1 MKQTGRRPSAGKK
14 RLGTQMTRKAKRNAF
29 VLAVL
34 IPFAAWMLV
43 YMLIPLVSVIFY
55 SFTNAKMAYD
65 DFRFVGLYQF
75 KKMFSNTTARISIVN
90 SVKAA
95 VIIMPISLAMSLLT
109 AAGLNALSDR
119 FRNLYT
125 FVYFLPNIMS
135 MTAVCLVWRWLY
147 HNQYGIFNAILQ
159 FFGLPKQQFLQSSSQ
174 VLLCLCIIH
183 IWSLFGYYAVILLA
197 AMRGIDKSLYEAA
210 DIAGANALQKFW
222 YITLPMLKNTLLYVC
237 IMLTTSA
244 FMFFTPVKVLTNGT
258 PGTSS
263 MVMLLYIYQQ
273 GIWQGD
279 VGYSSAMS
287 LVLMAIILF
296 FSLIQW
302 VLTKERKTKGYRTK
316 QIKKSEKEAAQA

>member
-1 MKQTGRRPSAGKK
+1 MKQTGQKAPAGGK
-14 RLGTQMTRKAKRNAF
+14 RLTGALASRQAKRNGF

-34 IPFAAWMLV
+34 LPFAAWMLV
-43 YMLIPLVSVIFY
+43 YMLIPLASVIFY

-65 DFRFVGLYQF
+65 DFKFVGLYQF
-75 KKMFSNTTARISIVN
+75 QKLFSNSTARIAIWN
-90 SVKAA
+90 TVKAA
-95 VIIMPISLAMSLLT
+95 LIIMPISLALSVLT

-147 HNQYGIFNAILQ
+147 HDQYGIINAFLQ
-159 FFGLPKQQFLQSSSQ
+159 LLGFPKQQFLKSSAQ
-174 VLLCLCIIH
+174 ALVCLCVIH
-183 IWSLFGYYAVILLA
+183 IWSIFGYYAVILLA

-210 DIAGANALQKFW
+210 DIAGANSIQKFW

-244 FMFFTPVKVLTNGT
+244 FMFFTPVKVLTDGT
-258 PGTSS
+258 PGTST

-287 LVLMAIILF
+287 LVLMGIILL

-302 VLTKERKTKGYRTK
+302 VLTKERKP
-316 QIKKSEKEAAQA
+316 KKVKAAAQKEAVQA

>member
-1 MKQTGRRPSAGKK
+1 MKQTGQEHSPGNNRLVNRLATRR
-14 RLGTQMTRKAKRNAF
+14 AKRNGF

-34 IPFAAWMLV
+34 IPFAVWMLA
-43 YMLIPLVSVIFY
+43 YMLIPLASVVFY

-65 DFRFVGLYQF
+65 DFKFVGLYQF
-75 KKMFSNTTARISIVN
+75 QKMFSNSTAIISIIN
-90 SVKAA
+90 TVKAA
-95 VIIMPISLAMSLLT
+95 LIIMPVSLILSVLT

-119 FRNLYT
+119 FQKLYT

-135 MTAVCLVWRWLY
+135 MTAICLVWRWLY

-159 FFGLPKQQFLQSSSQ
+159 FFGIAKQQFLKSSSQ
-174 VLLCLCIIH
+174 ALVCLCVIH
-183 IWSLFGYYAVILLA
+183 IWSIFGYYAVILLA
-197 AMRGIDKSLYEAA
+197 AMRGIDNSLYEAA
-210 DIAGANALQKFW
+210 DISGANALQKFW

-244 FMFFTPVKVLTNGT
+244 FMFFTPVKVLTDGT
-258 PGTSS
+258 PGTST

-287 LVLMAIILF
+287 LVLMAIILL

-302 VLTKERKTKGYRTK
+302 VLTKERDSSRRVKATK
-316 QIKKSEKEAAQA
+316 KKGAVQE

>member
-1 MKQTGRRPSAGKK
+1 
-14 RLGTQMTRKAKRNAF
+14 
-29 VLAVL
+29 
-34 IPFAAWMLV
+34 
-43 YMLIPLVSVIFY
+43 
-55 SFTNAKMAYD
+55 MAYD

-75 KKMFSNTTARISIVN
+75 QKMFSNTTARISIVN

-95 VIIMPISLAMSLLT
+95 VIIMPISLALSLLT

-159 FFGLPKQQFLQSSSQ
+159 FFGLPRQEFLQSSSQ
-174 VLLCLCIIH
+174 VMLCLCIIH

-210 DIAGANALQKFW
+210 DIAGANAFQKFW

-302 VLTKERKTKGYRTK
+302 ALTKERKAKEYKPK
-316 QIKKSEKEAAQA
+316 QSKQSKKEAAQA

>member
-14 RLGTQMTRKAKRNAF
+14 RLDAQMTRKAKRNAF

-75 KKMFSNTTARISIVN
+75 QKMFSNTTARISIVN

-174 VLLCLCIIH
+174 VMLCLCIRGDFVYCLGYH
-183 IWSLFGYYAVILLA
+183 PRCGRHCRRPTAFGAGLPTPDPTAYQIEGSTNNENNFVSTDRNGFIFLAVLDWHSYNI
-197 AMRGIDKSLYEAA
+197 
-210 DIAGANALQKFW
+210 
-222 YITLPMLKNTLLYVC
+222 C
-237 IMLTTSA
+237 
-244 FMFFTPVKVLTNGT
+244 
-258 PGTSS
+258 SS
-263 MVMLLYIYQQ
+263 
-273 GIWQGD
+273 
-279 VGYSSAMS
+279 
-287 LVLMAIILF
+287 MAIISAG
-296 FSLIQW
+296 SLEISSA
-302 VLTKERKTKGYRTK
+302 ER
-316 QIKKSEKEAAQA
+316 